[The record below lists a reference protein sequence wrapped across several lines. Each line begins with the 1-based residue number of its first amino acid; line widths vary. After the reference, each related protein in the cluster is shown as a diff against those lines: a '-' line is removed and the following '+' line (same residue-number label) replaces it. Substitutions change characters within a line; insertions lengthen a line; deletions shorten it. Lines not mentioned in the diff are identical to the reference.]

1 VGKGAPARSRDIS
14 LTRAFAHPTAAT
26 RVIAGLT
33 RQSII
38 LRKKIFAKKMDARV
52 KPAHDGREQRLPI
65 GVIARSGR

>member
-1 VGKGAPARSRDIS
+1 LP
-14 LTRAFAHPTAAT
+14 
-26 RVIAGLT
+26 GLT